1 MTRRSDAA
9 RLLQAL
15 GHLLAGKLQS
25 AINTAFVLQRRGSA
39 SAAELESLLADLR
52 VVRDRLDDLLMLGS
66 AHTRFAAGDAVLED
80 RVRTRED
87 AT

>member
-1 MTRRSDAA
+1 MTRTNDAA

-25 AINTAFVLQRRGSA
+25 AINTAFVLQRRGRA
-39 SAAELESLLADLR
+39 TRTELESLLADLH

-66 AHTRFAAGDAVLED
+66 ARTRVAAGDAGMED
-80 RVRTRED
+80 RGGARKD